1 MYFTLQIVCIYFKN
15 VLIPLVTQILFCT
28 IKKLTTFTSLE
39 LLTDNKKVILSPLR
53 DILHT
58 CILYNYYFYTEIDEC
73 ASNIHNIYMLGTM
86 NIAQPL

>member
-15 VLIPLVTQILFCT
+15 VLIPLLTQILFCT
-28 IKKLTTFTSLE
+28 IEKLTTFTTLE
-39 LLTDNKKVILSPLR
+39 LLTDSKKVILSPVR

-58 CILYNYYFYTEIDEC
+58 MYFVYYFYTEIDEC